1 MQEVVA
7 PINHLFDQI
16 ADEEHAFT
24 YLRPWYGFG
33 LSTNWCAGGFCC
45 PSILLLSPT
54 FCCRSYPPPP
64 LPPDNVICYTI
75 LLAMETRMWPPITAI
90 IN

>member
-1 MQEVVA
+1 MREIVA
-7 PINHLFDQI
+7 PIQANRDQI

-33 LSTNWCAGGFCC
+33 LSTKWCAGGFCC
-45 PSILLLSPT
+45 PSILLL
-54 FCCRSYPPPP
+54 
-64 LPPDNVICYTI
+64 LPCSLICYTI
-75 LLAMETRMWPPITAI
+75 LLAVETRMWPPITAI